1 MTGEQDSIDRRPTFV
16 MISTT
21 DMLSDRRNHLSRM
34 IGSVQDFVDRNPDVP
49 VRLFLLLQRCDGERL
64 AAAKAAFP
72 AWVQLEVINQR
83 VSLSKAR
90 NMLIGHAWTGLAD
103 VDILC
108 FPDDDCWYPAGTLET
123 VYKAFS
129 ADKPLDFW
137 FCRYGTEPEPAAAFS
152 ARRPRLQDTISRA
165 SSNTIFV
172 RGRIA
177 KMVGRFDED
186 LGVGATLM
194 GGEDTDYAIR
204 AHYAARDRRFVDAP
218 VVGHRDPD
226 LQFRTSYYPGSLKA
240 VTRYAL
246 KSSAGFAAAA
256 RKIAVG
262 GWYVASG
269 RMPFRNYLG
278 ALRAVIQTG

>member
-1 MTGEQDSIDRRPTFV
+1 MTGGQESSKRRPALV

-21 DMLSDRRNHLSRM
+21 DMLSDRRKHLSRM
-34 IGSVQDFVDRNPDVP
+34 IGSVQDFADRNPDVA
-49 VRLFLLLQRCDGERL
+49 VRLLLLLQRCDGERL
-64 AAAKAAFP
+64 AASGAAFP
-72 AWVQLEVINQR
+72 AWVRLEVIDRR
-83 VSLSKAR
+83 VSLSRAR
-90 NMLIGHAWTGLAD
+90 NMLIGQAWEGLAD
-103 VDILC
+103 EDILC

-123 VYKAFS
+123 VCEAFS
-129 ADKPLDFW
+129 EEKPLDFW
-137 FCRYGTEPEPAAAFS
+137 FCRYGAEPESAASFP
-152 ARRPRLQDTISRA
+152 ARRPGLQDTISRA

-177 KMVGRFDED
+177 KTIGGFDEG

-204 AHYAARDRRFVDAP
+204 AYYAARDRRFVDAP

-246 KSSAGFAAAA
+246 RSSAGFSAAA

-269 RMPFRNYLG
+269 HMPFRNYLG